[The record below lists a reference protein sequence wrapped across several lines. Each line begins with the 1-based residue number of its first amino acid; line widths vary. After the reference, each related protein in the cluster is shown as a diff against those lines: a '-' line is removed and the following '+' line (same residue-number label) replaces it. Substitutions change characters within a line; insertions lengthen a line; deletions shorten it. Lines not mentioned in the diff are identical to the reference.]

1 MDVDP
6 RSPVTCICSPLTYR
20 NTFWLSVPGLHET
33 LVIASTTPPPR
44 PRLEFRTL
52 PTELRLM
59 IWETCLPN
67 RVVYADRPFIYF
79 EIPELPAFGVSGD
92 VCKLEADVPQPNT
105 MALLRQLPSIDITR
119 LPRITGDPV
128 RDTVHLNMSQY
139 HPWEEESE
147 DGLPLGPPARMPGSL
162 PMLESALVNLR
173 FIPDCLERRSSYG
186 LRMGEVNIHVTGTQ
200 QEKREKIINSGL
212 FDETRIESVAT
223 TDHARLQRFA
233 QFNAAHGDPGDY
245 LASHFFKNFQDWDME
260 SEYMPIVR
268 NNWLKFR
275 WNEAKVNNKVT
286 SLDEGDVWE
295 FWDKASGLPDKT
307 PNYNKP
313 KLAHPWTIGVLNKM
327 PKMNPVYKIRLSQ
340 SPNII

>member
-1 MDVDP
+1 MV
-6 RSPVTCICSPLTYR
+6 CPLVR
-20 NTFWLSVPGLHET
+20 PLVCLVVFPCWNRLWSILSVWKPA
-33 LVIASTTPPPR
+33 ASR
-44 PRLEFRTL
+44 
-52 PTELRLM
+52 
-59 IWETCLPN
+59 
-67 RVVYADRPFIYF
+67 FIYKILNYLDYY
-79 EIPELPAFGVSGD
+79 EPE
-92 VCKLEADVPQPNT
+92 Q
-105 MALLRQLPSIDITR
+105 
-119 LPRITGDPV
+119 
-128 RDTVHLNMSQY
+128 
-139 HPWEEESE
+139 
-147 DGLPLGPPARMPGSL
+147 
-162 PMLESALVNLR
+162 R

-327 PKMNPVYKIRLSQ
+327 PKMNPVYKIRLCMGGR
-340 SPNII
+340 I